1 MAAASTLAAL
11 PVAPPVAYDVFC
23 QADLR
28 IGTILYATPVTG
40 SRQGL
45 CQITVEVEGW
55 GIGTA
60 MSKIPGVDPATLPGK
75 LAVVA
80 CNIEPRTI
88 AGILATVLLV
98 TARTP
103 DQAQSS
109 ILSPEAPNIVS
120 GCLVR

>member
-1 MAAASTLAAL
+1 MAAALSIA
-11 PVAPPVAYDVFC
+11 APPAAPAVPYVVFC

-28 IGTILYATPVTG
+28 IGTILYATPVAG

-55 GIGTA
+55 GIGIA
-60 MSKIPGVDPATLPGK
+60 MSKVPGIAPASLVGK

-88 AGILATVLLV
+88 AGVRTDLLLV
-98 TARTP
+98 TVRTP

-109 ILSPEAPNIVS
+109 ILIPEAPIIGS